1 MSLCGAPGHAFPPCS
16 KRPMTVL
23 IAPEIDPC
31 NAQENGQAGCGPR
44 GGLRREHRVAKA
56 RERKRGILD
65 TAKGVTV
72 KKPGDGRLAE
82 RTAAARQKIS
92 SVSRNLSQSAG
103 LLRGDGWKNLP
114 WRSLIPGTDV
124 GLALGVLLFLSI
136 LIIPLPTFI
145 LDAGLSLSIT
155 ASVLVLM
162 VALFL
167 ERPLDFTSFPT
178 LLLLTTLLRL
188 SLEIATT
195 RLILSHGSAGIYAA
209 GHVVAAFG
217 GFLMGGD
224 VVIGGIVFCIL
235 LVVNFMVITKGSG
248 RIAEVAARFF
258 LDSMPG
264 KQMAIDAD
272 LSSGAINDRAA
283 RRKRKELEEESA
295 FYGAMD
301 GAAKFVRG
309 DAIAGI
315 IITVINIVGGLAIGV
330 LRHDMPL
337 SEAASTF
344 TTLTVGDGLVSQI
357 PALLVSTAA
366 GIVVTKGGTDG
377 SADVTLVRQLG
388 GNPKPLAL
396 AAALSACFAFMP
408 GLPALPFLLIAALAG
423 AGAWWRHKAPAKD
436 TDGDVTETAAPP
448 ASAPISDVLR
458 LDLLRLELGFG
469 LLPLT
474 SGENAQ
480 LTEQIKA
487 LRRTIATEMGFVTPP
502 VRIQD
507 NILLPT
513 DRYVIK
519 LKEIEIGAGDVKP
532 GKMMAMSPSGST
544 PPLPGDKATEPA
556 FGLPAVWI
564 DPALK
569 AKAAAL
575 KCTVVDPASV
585 IVTHLSELVRQN
597 LPDLLTYVAT
607 QALLD
612 DLPREQQ
619 KLVSDLIPSQVTLST
634 VQRVLQ
640 SLLAERVSIRDLP
653 TILESIQ
660 EGAGQGLR
668 GVQNLT
674 SHVRV
679 RLSRQI
685 CNSLTGP
692 AGYIPMITLSPEWE
706 SEFLAHITGQG
717 DERRLA
723 MPPTL
728 LSRFVAKLRE
738 AFNTVSSSG
747 EVPVVVVSTPVR
759 ESMRSIVE
767 RVRPTISVLSQ
778 SEIYPR
784 ARIKTVATIT

>member
-1 MSLCGAPGHAFPPCS
+1 M
-16 KRPMTVL
+16 
-23 IAPEIDPC
+23 
-31 NAQENGQAGCGPR
+31 
-44 GGLRREHRVAKA
+44 
-56 RERKRGILD
+56 D
-65 TAKGVTV
+65 TAGDSEV
-72 KKPGDGRLAE
+72 KKPGGGRLAE
-82 RTAAARQKIS
+82 ITAAARQKIS
-92 SVSRNLSQSAG
+92 SASRNVTLSAET
-103 LLRGDGWKNLP
+103 LRSGGWRATS
-114 WRSLIPGTDV
+114 WRSLVPGTDV
-124 GLALGVLLFLSI
+124 GLALGVVVLLAI

-145 LDAGLSLSIT
+145 LDMGLSLSIT
-155 ASVLVLM
+155 SSVLVLM

-167 ERPLDFTSFPT
+167 ERTLDFTSFPT

-195 RLILSHGSAGIYAA
+195 RLILSHGSEGTYAA

-224 VVIGGIVFCIL
+224 LFIGGIVFCIL

-272 LSSGAINDRAA
+272 LSSGAINERTARA
-283 RRKRKELEEESA
+283 KRKELEDESA

-309 DAIAGI
+309 DAIAGL
-315 IITVINIVGGLAIGV
+315 IITAINIVGGLAIGI

-366 GIVVTKGGTDG
+366 GIVVTKGGSDG
-377 SADVTLVRQLG
+377 STDVTLVRQLG
-388 GNPKPLAL
+388 GNPKPLAV
-396 AAALSACFAFMP
+396 AGGLSALFAIMP
-408 GLPALPFLLIAALAG
+408 GLPALPFLVIAVG
-423 AGAWWRHKAPAKD
+423 AGIGAWMRHKTPVKD
-436 TDGDVTETAAPP
+436 GDGDVTQISPQPTAPP
-448 ASAPISDVLR
+448 ISEMLK

-474 SGENAQ
+474 SGENPQ

-487 LRRTIATEMGFVTPP
+487 LRRTVATELGFITPP

-507 NILLPT
+507 NILLPS
-513 DRYVIK
+513 DNYVIK
-519 LKEIEIGAGDVKP
+519 LKEIEIGSGEVKP
-532 GKMMAMSPSGST
+532 GKLMAMSPSGGA
-544 PPLPGDKATEPA
+544 PDLPGDRTTEPA

-564 DPALK
+564 DPSLK
-569 AKAAAL
+569 PKAVAM
-575 KCTVVDPASV
+575 KCTIVDPASV
-585 IVTHLSELVRQN
+585 IVTHLSEAVRQN

-607 QALLD
+607 QTLLD

-619 KLVSDLIPSQVTLST
+619 KLVNDLIPSQVPLST
-634 VQRVLQ
+634 IQRVLQ

-660 EGAGQGLR
+660 EGCSLGLR
-668 GVQNLT
+668 GVQALT
-674 SHVRV
+674 GHVRV

-685 CNSLTGP
+685 CNALVGG
-692 AGYIPMITLSPEWE
+692 AGYIPMITLSAEWE
-706 SEFLAHITGQG
+706 AEFMAHITGQA
-717 DERRLA
+717 DDRRLA
-723 MPPTL
+723 MPPSML
-728 LSRFVAKLRE
+728 NKFVGKLRE
-738 AFNTVSSSG
+738 VFNTVSASG
-747 EVPVVVVSTPVR
+747 EIPVVVVSTPVR
-759 ESMRSIVE
+759 DSMRSIVE
-767 RVRPTISVLSQ
+767 RVRPSVSVLSQ

-784 ARIKTVATIT
+784 SRIKTVATIT

>member
-1 MSLCGAPGHAFPPCS
+1 M
-16 KRPMTVL
+16 
-23 IAPEIDPC
+23 
-31 NAQENGQAGCGPR
+31 
-44 GGLRREHRVAKA
+44 
-56 RERKRGILD
+56 D
-65 TAKGVTV
+65 TAEGTPG
-72 KKPGDGRLAE
+72 KKSGGGKLAE
-82 RTAAARQKIS
+82 TTAMARGKLS
-92 SVSRNLSQSAG
+92 SASQALTHSAEA
-103 LLRGDGWKNLP
+103 LRAGGWKSLS
-114 WRSLIPGTDV
+114 WRSIIPGTDV
-124 GLALGVLLFLSI
+124 GLALGVLLLLSI
-136 LIIPLPTFI
+136 LIVPLPTFI
-145 LDAGLSLSIT
+145 LDLGLSLSIT
-155 ASVLVLM
+155 SSVLVLM

-195 RLILSHGSAGIYAA
+195 RLILSHGSEGTYAA

-264 KQMAIDAD
+264 KQMAIDSD
-272 LSSGAINDRAA
+272 LSTGAINDRAA
-283 RRKRKELEEESA
+283 RQKRKDLEDEST

-309 DAIAGI
+309 DAIASI
-315 IITVINIVGGLAIGV
+315 IITAINIVGGLAIGV
-330 LRHDMPL
+330 LRHGMPV
-337 SEAASTF
+337 SEAANTF

-396 AAALSACFAFMP
+396 AATLSALFALMP
-408 GLPALPFLLIAALAG
+408 GLPAMPFLMIAG
-423 AGAWWRHKAPAKD
+423 AAGFGAWMRHKSPTQDA
-436 TDGDVTETAAPP
+436 DGDVTAVSAQPAAPSI
-448 ASAPISDVLR
+448 ADVLK

-474 SGENAQ
+474 SGENSQ

-487 LRRTIATEMGFVTPP
+487 LRRSVATEMGFVTPP

-507 NILLPT
+507 NILLPS
-513 DRYVIK
+513 DKYVIK
-519 LKEIEIGAGDVKP
+519 LKEIEIGSGEVKP
-532 GKMMAMSPSGST
+532 GRLMAMSPAGMG
-544 PPLPGDKATEPA
+544 PPLPGDKTTEPA

-564 DPALK
+564 DPSLK
-569 AKAAAL
+569 AKAIAL

-607 QALLD
+607 QSLLD
-612 DLPREQQ
+612 DLPRDQQ
-619 KLVSDLIPSQVTLST
+619 KLVNDLIPSQVTLST
-634 VQRVLQ
+634 VQRILQ

-660 EGAGQGLR
+660 EGAGLGLR
-668 GVQNLT
+668 GVPALT
-674 SHVRV
+674 GHVRV

-685 CNSLTGP
+685 CNALVGP
-692 AGYIPMITLSPEWE
+692 AGYIPMITLSAEWE
-706 SEFLAHITGQG
+706 SEFISHMTGPAE
-717 DERRLA
+717 ERRLA
-723 MPPTL
+723 MPPSML
-728 LSRFVAKLRE
+728 NQFVVKLRDV
-738 AFNTVSSSG
+738 FNTVSTNG
-747 EVPVVVVSTPVR
+747 ETPVVVVSTPVR
-759 ESMRSIVE
+759 DSMYAIVE
-767 RVRPTISVLSQ
+767 RVRPAVSVLAQ

>member
-1 MSLCGAPGHAFPPCS
+1 LNTAEGTPARKSAGNKL
-16 KRPMTVL
+16 V
-23 IAPEIDPC
+23 
-31 NAQENGQAGCGPR
+31 AQS
-44 GGLRREHRVAKA
+44 
-56 RERKRGILD
+56 
-65 TAKGVTV
+65 
-72 KKPGDGRLAE
+72 
-82 RTAAARQKIS
+82 AAARQKL
-92 SVSRNLSQSAG
+92 VDASREFGRSAG
-103 LLRGDGWKNLP
+103 LLRNGGWRDLP
-114 WRSLIPGTDV
+114 WKTVGKTLIPGTDV
-124 GLALGVLLFLSI
+124 GLALGVLLLLSI
-136 LIIPLPTFI
+136 LIIPLPTFV
-145 LDAGLSLSIT
+145 LDLGLSVSIT
-155 ASVLVLM
+155 ASVLILM

-195 RLILSHGSAGIYAA
+195 RLILSHGSEGVYAA

-283 RRKRKELEEESA
+283 RQKRKELEEESA

-315 IITVINIVGGLAIGV
+315 IITAINIVGGLAIGV
-330 LRHDMPL
+330 LRYEMPL

-377 SADVTLVRQLG
+377 SADVTLVRQLA
-388 GNPKPLAL
+388 GNPKPMAM
-396 AAALSACFAFMP
+396 AAVLSACFALLP
-408 GLPALPFLLIAALAG
+408 GLPALPFLAIAAVAG
-423 AGAWWRHKAPAKD
+423 TGAWMRRNDPTKD
-436 TDGDVTETAAPP
+436 ADGDVTEVAATQQPTT
-448 ASAPISDVLR
+448 APISDVLK

-474 SGENAQ
+474 AGENSQ

-502 VRIQD
+502 IRIQD
-507 NILLPT
+507 NILLPPE
-513 DRYVIK
+513 RYVIK
-519 LKEIEIGAGDVKP
+519 LKEIEIGTGEVKP
-532 GKMMAMSPSGST
+532 GRLMAMSPAGT
-544 PPLPGDKATEPA
+544 APPLPGEKTTEPA

-564 DPALK
+564 DTAMK
-569 AKAAAL
+569 NTAIAL

-585 IVTHLSELVRQN
+585 MVTHLSELVRQN

-607 QALLD
+607 QSLLD

-619 KLVSDLIPSQVTLST
+619 KLVNDLVPSQVTLST
-634 VQRVLQ
+634 IQRVLQ

-660 EGAGQGLR
+660 EASGLGMR
-668 GVQNLT
+668 TVPAIS

-679 RLSRQI
+679 RLARQL
-685 CNSLTGP
+685 CNALMGP
-692 AGYIPMITLSPEWE
+692 GGYIPMITLSPDWE
-706 SEFLAHITGQG
+706 SEFLTHMTGQG
-717 DERRLA
+717 EERRLA
-723 MPPTL
+723 MPPTIL
-728 LSRFVAKLRE
+728 NRFVTSLRE
-738 AFNTVSSSG
+738 VFNSLANNG
-747 EVPVVVVSTPVR
+747 EVPVVVVSAPLR

-767 RVRPTISVLSQ
+767 RVRPAVSVLAQ
-778 SEIYPR
+778 TEIYPR
-784 ARIKTVATIT
+784 AKIKTIATIA